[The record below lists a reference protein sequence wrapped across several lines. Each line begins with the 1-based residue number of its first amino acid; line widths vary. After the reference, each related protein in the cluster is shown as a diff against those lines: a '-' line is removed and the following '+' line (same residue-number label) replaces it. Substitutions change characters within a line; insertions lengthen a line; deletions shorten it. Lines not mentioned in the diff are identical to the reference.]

1 MDLVLAILAFCLGV
15 GLLVKGADWL
25 VDAATRIA
33 RHFGVSNFLIGLTVI
48 AFGTTLPEFGASVM
62 ASFYGDSDL
71 ALGNI
76 IGSNI
81 ANIAL
86 ILGLAGLFVPI
97 ALKKELYNKEGAV
110 LIFSA
115 ILLYL
120 LCLGGTIG
128 RIEGGFLILLFF
140 AYLFFIIRAKKK
152 QAHKSGNNSLEGNAQ
167 VAEKN
172 RHGTYCILKQ
182 AAVLA
187 VGLVCVFFGSQLVVE
202 SAMSFPINQ
211 LLVGLVF
218 VAVGTSLPELFIAIT
233 SLRKGVPEMTVGN
246 IIGSNIANILW
257 IGGVSAI
264 VNPIKVSPQVIQVD
278 FVFLLLITWLFLFF
292 VSKEKKMART
302 GSLVLL
308 LIYAAFLAGTFA
320 SKAGA

>member
-1 MDLVLAILAFCLGV
+1 MDLALAILAFCIGI

-25 VDAATRIA
+25 VEAATRIA
-33 RHFGVSNFLIGLTVI
+33 KHFGVSNFLIGLTVI
-48 AFGTTLPEFGASVM
+48 TFGTTLPEFGASVM
-62 ASFYGDSDL
+62 ASFYGNGDL

-97 ALKKELYNKEGAV
+97 GLKKELYNKEGAV

-115 ILLYL
+115 ILLYM

-128 RIEGGFLILLFF
+128 RIEGCVLLLLFF
-140 AYLFFIIRAKKK
+140 AYLFFIIRAGKN
-152 QAHKSGNNSLEGNAQ
+152 QAQESGNNSKAGIRQA
-167 VAEKN
+167 AKKN
-172 RHGTYCILKQ
+172 RQALYYILKQ

-187 VGLVCVFFGSQLVVE
+187 IGMACVFLGSQLVVE

-211 LLVGLVF
+211 LVVGLVF
-218 VAVGTSLPELFIAIT
+218 VAVGTSLPELFVAIT
-233 SLRKGVPEMTVGN
+233 SLRKGVPEITVGN

-264 VNPIKVSPQVIQVD
+264 VNPIKISPQVIQID

-292 VSKEKKMART
+292 LRNGRKMARIE
-302 GSLVLL
+302 SLALL
-308 LIYAAFLAGTFA
+308 LIYAAFLAATFA
-320 SKAGA
+320 LKAWP

>member
-1 MDLVLAILAFCLGV
+1 MDLALAILTFCLGI

-25 VDAATRIA
+25 VEAATRIA
-33 RHFGVSNFLIGLTVI
+33 KHFGVSNFLIGLTVI

-62 ASFYGDSDL
+62 ASFYGNSDL

-76 IGSNI
+76 IGSDI

-97 ALKKELYNKEGAV
+97 GLKKKLYNSEGAV

-128 RIEGGFLILLFF
+128 RIEGCILLLLFF
-140 AYLFFIIRAKKK
+140 TYLFFIIRTGKN
-152 QAHKSGNNSLEGNAQ
+152 QVHKSENNSWEGNAQ
-167 VAEKN
+167 AAEKN
-172 RHGTYCILKQ
+172 RHGAYYILKQ

-187 VGLVCVFFGSQLVVE
+187 VGLACVFLGSQLVVE

-211 LLVGLVF
+211 LVVGLVF
-218 VAVGTSLPELFIAIT
+218 VAVGTSLPELFVAIT
-233 SLRKGVPEMTVGN
+233 SLRKGVPEITVGN

-257 IGGVSAI
+257 IGGASAI
-264 VNPIKVSPQVIQVD
+264 VNPIKVSPQVIQID

-292 VSKEKKMART
+292 LRNGRKMAKIE
-302 GSLVLL
+302 SLALL
-308 LIYAAFLAGTFA
+308 LIYTAFLAATFA
-320 SKAGA
+320 LKAWP

>member
-152 QAHKSGNNSLEGNAQ
+152 QAHKSGNNS
-167 VAEKN
+167 
-172 RHGTYCILKQ
+172 
-182 AAVLA
+182 
-187 VGLVCVFFGSQLVVE
+187 FE
-202 SAMSFPINQ
+202 SNP
-211 LLVGLVF
+211 
-218 VAVGTSLPELFIAIT
+218 P
-233 SLRKGVPEMTVGN
+233 
-246 IIGSNIANILW
+246 
-257 IGGVSAI
+257 VS
-264 VNPIKVSPQVIQVD
+264 
-278 FVFLLLITWLFLFF
+278 
-292 VSKEKKMART
+292 
-302 GSLVLL
+302 
-308 LIYAAFLAGTFA
+308 
-320 SKAGA
+320 